1 MNGVHG
7 DRGSLH
13 MNSTCLYQYEQ
24 PVSPNI
30 AAANSTQVGLL
41 PESL

>member
-1 MNGVHG
+1 MTGVHG
-7 DRGSLH
+7 ERGLLH

-30 AAANSTQVGLL
+30 AAANSTQVRLL
-41 PESL
+41 SESL